1 MDLSKF
7 SVNNAGFYIWWHW
20 SWGCIDWT
28 WTRFSVHN
36 LILLP
41 WVNLNLIWI
50 CLTVTLFIV
59 WLCPDVKEKSSYK
72 YLSTAEL
79 WIPHQHA
86 EIVMCIHYT
95 GLLRQGPHFILLRC
109 LSDTNDDT
117 KYHFHQSFICW
128 PSFWPGSLG
137 QEFLWWCNM
146 SEDATRGRSQE
157 VSVMWHVTIIVCGSS
172 DPGVLYYCDYYS
184 LLTETDSSASERNVS
199 VSFHI
204 IGHHKK
210 SSRKL

>member
-1 MDLSKF
+1 MDLSTF

-157 VSVMWHVTIIVCGSS
+157 VSVMWHVTCDHHSVCGSS
-172 DPGVLYYCDYYS
+172 DPGV
-184 LLTETDSSASERNVS
+184 
-199 VSFHI
+199 
-204 IGHHKK
+204 
-210 SSRKL
+210 